1 MRDLKA
7 MESHNFELP
16 HLFLFY
22 YSPAQ
27 RPQAL
32 HGEENIKSLSSPV
45 LAERY

>member
-22 YSPAQ
+22 YGPA
-27 RPQAL
+27 RWAQAL
-32 HGEENIKSLSSPV
+32 L
-45 LAERY
+45 